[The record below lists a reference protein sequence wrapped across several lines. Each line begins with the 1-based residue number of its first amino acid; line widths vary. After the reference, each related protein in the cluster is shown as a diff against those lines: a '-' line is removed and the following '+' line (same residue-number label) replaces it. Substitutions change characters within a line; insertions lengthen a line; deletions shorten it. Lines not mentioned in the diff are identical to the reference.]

1 MTTSAATFFRSL
13 WLADCAEMAPEADSA
28 ADADLVVVGGG
39 FTGLSTALHYAQAG
53 HSVTLFEAEEV
64 GFGASGRNGGQVI
77 PGFKHDPE
85 TVVAH
90 YGPELGETMVRFSS
104 EAPDL
109 VFDLIER
116 HGIDCQPQRNGW
128 IQASHSETALGTVR
142 ARAAQ
147 WQSRGVAAQLLDRDE
162 IAEKVGS
169 GGYAGG
175 WLDPRAGQVQPL
187 AYARGLARAARA
199 AGARIVPR
207 SPVRG
212 LQRDKDGWR
221 LVTEHGEVRAGC
233 VLLATGAYS
242 DQHLL
247 AGLNRTILTAQ
258 SNIVATAPLSDEASR
273 SVLPFGG
280 CLSEIRKL
288 AFYVRLTHDRRLVL
302 GGRGAIGEMH
312 GARLQEGLEKALRR
326 MFPQAAALPIEHAWS
341 GQVGL
346 TMDGWPHLHQ
356 PQPGLFAV
364 LGYNGRGVA
373 LATATGAMIARY
385 LTDEGSSLLIPETRM
400 RPIAW
405 HALRAPVTRIG
416 VGYYWLKDALGLA
429 G

>member
-1 MTTSAATFFRSL
+1 MTTSAATFFRSF
-13 WLADCAEMAPEADSA
+13 WYTDCAEPAPEADSA
-28 ADADLVVVGGG
+28 VDADLVVVGGG
-39 FTGLSTALHYAQAG
+39 ITGLSAALHWAEAG
-53 HSVTLFEAEEV
+53 HSVTVFEAEEV

-77 PGFKHDPE
+77 PGFKHDPDE
-85 TVVAH
+85 VIAR
-90 YGPELGETMVRFSS
+90 YGPERGEVMIRLASD
-104 EAPDL
+104 APDL

-116 HGIDCQPQRNGW
+116 HGINCHPRREGW

-147 WQSRGVAAQLLDRDE
+147 WQARGVAARLLDRDE
-162 IAEKVGS
+162 IAAMS
-169 GGYAGG
+169 GAAGYAGG

-199 AGARIVPR
+199 AGARIVPH

-212 LQRDKDGWR
+212 LTPERDGWR
-221 LVTEHGEVRAGC
+221 VTTAQGDTRARR

-242 DQHLL
+242 DPSLL
-247 AGLNRTILTAQ
+247 SALPRSILTAQ
-258 SNIVATAPLSDEASR
+258 SNIVVTAPLPKAASR
-273 SVLPFGG
+273 TVLPFGG

-288 AFYVRLTHDRRLVL
+288 AFYVRLSHDRRLML
-302 GGRGAIGEMH
+302 GGRGAIGEIH
-312 GARLQEGLEKALRR
+312 GTRLQKSLEDALRR

-356 PQPGLFAV
+356 PKPGLFAM

-373 LATATGAMIARY
+373 LATAAGAMIAR
-385 LTDEGSSLLIPETRM
+385 SLAEDRPPDLPEDRL
-400 RPIAW
+400 RPIPW
-405 HALRAPVTRIG
+405 HAVRGPATRIG
-416 VGYYWLKDALGLA
+416 VGYYWIKDALGFSS
-429 G
+429 